1 MNFSIIDFETATPW
15 RGSVCAVGLTVVR
28 NGKIVDEFYSL
39 INPQEPIHKNL
50 EKIHHISDADV
61 ASAPT
66 FAEIWPQIVKLVGD
80 YPLGSHNN
88 EFDMAAIQSAVVHHD
103 VRPAN
108 FKIFDTLNLFR
119 AAFCCPHGCGLDEIA
134 THYGY
139 DLDHH
144 NAGAD
149 ASITA
154 ACVLS
159 LANENNAAAL
169 ADLLRNYN
177 IPDPYSILFVPPY
190 EYKAYIDKTKKHAK
204 MPFAPAKTKDQ
215 PIKMTCGS
223 NLTGCSVCI
232 TGELIFCSRD
242 QAKTL
247 IVMHGGKATTGISG
261 KTNVLLVGEYMGYP
275 EGYISSKHKEA
286 IERIEN
292 GQNIEIWREKDF
304 LQRIATNEEE
314 ANNDQ

>member
-28 NGKIVDEFYSL
+28 SGQIAKEFYSL

-50 EKIHHISDADV
+50 KKIHGISDADA

-66 FAEIWPQIVKLVGD
+66 FAEIWPQIVELVGD

-103 VRPAN
+103 VQPAN
-108 FKIFDTLNLFR
+108 FKIFDTLDLFR
-119 AAFCCPHGCGLDEIA
+119 SAFCCPHGCGLDEIA

-154 ACVLS
+154 ACVLA
-159 LANENNAAAL
+159 LAKENNAEDL
-169 ADLLRNYN
+169 AGLLRIYN
-177 IPDPYSILFVPPY
+177 IPAPYSILFVPPI
-190 EYKAYIDKTKKHAK
+190 EYKAYAEKAKK
-204 MPFAPAKTKDQ
+204 PFTPAKTKDQ
-215 PIKMTCGS
+215 PITMTCGS
-223 NLTGCSVCI
+223 NLSGRIVCI
-232 TGELIFCSRD
+232 SGEMDFCSRD

-247 IVMHGGKATTGISG
+247 ITMHGGKATTGISG
-261 KTNVLLVGEYMGYP
+261 KTNVLLVGSYAGYP
-275 EGYISSKHKEA
+275 DDYISGKHKDA
-286 IERIEN
+286 LERIAH
-292 GQNIEIWREKDF
+292 GQHIEIWHEADF
-304 LQRIATNEEE
+304 LHHIKTNEGES
-314 ANNDQ
+314 ND